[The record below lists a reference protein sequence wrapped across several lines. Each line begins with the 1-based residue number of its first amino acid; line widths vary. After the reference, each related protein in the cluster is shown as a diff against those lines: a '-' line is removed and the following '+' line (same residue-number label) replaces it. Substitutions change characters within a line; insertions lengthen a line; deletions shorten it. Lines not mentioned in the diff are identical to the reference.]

1 MGVKL
6 DSSKS
11 DIGSGRVTICALFV
25 LLLALVSMG
34 SVHGEPYEDVL
45 KEVRIMQ
52 SRISNLEQLVLSQ
65 QKEIK
70 RLRGEQEETALAQ
83 TRSTGAGQST
93 VTDVVTNSRHEEPQ
107 GLQGEREESSF
118 VQAASGEA
126 VAVVE
131 QDEQDK
137 LETRLKSFKEELFK
151 TVFRGEAP
159 LEITGFFD
167 FTLQSQDERDSPFE
181 YGALE
186 LDLKY
191 AYNKHY
197 AVSTAL
203 VWEDDSAAVR
213 AGVIDY
219 HLFDDDSVPMRGRIF
234 DKPGFHVQVGRF
246 DLPYGV
252 DYQYFSPVDRPN
264 VSAPIT
270 TERIQHGKY
279 NSDGIRLYGT
289 GRMFDYSLY
298 VVDSMYGD
306 NGGTVGG
313 RLAFFPSRNPYRL
326 HSFGGTRLAE
336 LGFSFLRDMNED
348 YDARDDVYGFDFT
361 LNYDRFLLV
370 TEWMNRNSDED
381 VLSGAGANLGEQ
393 DESGFHVT
401 LVTELE
407 DIVKQ
412 PIYLFSRYD
421 MWDPRY
427 SLILDEDDDTL
438 TYNVKSTK
446 RLTFGLG
453 YRLTGLLNI
462 KLEYFDYLGRGTD
475 EPAFNDSGVI
485 LQMTAGF

>member
-1 MGVKL
+1 MI
-6 DSSKS
+6 S
-11 DIGSGRVTICALFV
+11 ALFV
-25 LLLALVSMG
+25 LLLALVGMG
-34 SVHGEPYEDVL
+34 SVHAEPYEDVL

-52 SRISNLEQLVLSQ
+52 SRINSLEQLVISQ

-70 RLRGEQEETALAQ
+70 RLNGEQEESALAQ
-83 TRSTGAGQST
+83 TRSTGAGQFT
-93 VTDVVTNSRHEEPQ
+93 VPDVATNSRHEEPQ
-107 GLQGEREESSF
+107 GLESEREESTP

-131 QDEQDK
+131 QDDQDE
-137 LETRLKSFKEELFK
+137 LETRLESFKEELFEK
-151 TVFRGEAP
+151 MFGGKVP

-181 YGALE
+181 YGAFE
-186 LDLKY
+186 LDLEY
-191 AYNKHY
+191 AYNEHY

-203 VWEDDSAAVR
+203 VWEDDSAVVG

-219 HLFDDDSVPMRGRIF
+219 HLFDDSVPIRGRIF
-234 DKPGFHVQVGRF
+234 DEPGFHVQVGRF
-246 DLPYGV
+246 DLPYGA

-264 VSAPIT
+264 VSAPVT
-270 TERIQHGKY
+270 TERIQLGGY
-279 NSDGIRLYGT
+279 NSDGIRVYGT
-289 GRMFDYSLY
+289 GRVFDYTLY
-298 VVDSMYGD
+298 AVDSMYGD

-326 HSFGGTRLAE
+326 HRFGSARLAE

-421 MWDPRY
+421 MWDPEY
-427 SLILDEDDDTL
+427 SLILDEEDDTL
-438 TYNVKSTK
+438 TYNVESTK
-446 RLTFGLG
+446 RLTVGIG

-462 KLEYFDYLGRGTD
+462 KLEYFDYLGQGTD

-485 LQMTAGF
+485 VQMTAGF

>member
-11 DIGSGRVTICALFV
+11 DIGSRRVKICALFV
-25 LLLALVSMG
+25 LLLALVGMG

-289 GRMFDYSLY
+289 ARVFDYSLY
-298 VVDSMYGD
+298 VVDSLYGD